1 MKRTVLADFLKLRF
15 LIGFL
20 GEKGQYGWW
29 QTSFVSASSAMFL
42 APTFP
47 RTTLSAQYHG
57 ITEAARRIH
66 DDHIGIGKVYHLFR
80 LPEEIEQ
87 DLHTTLTEGKSLFPM
102 EICAN
107 RDTALAELVKVAS
120 GSISAPEGP
129 VKIGEAKDILS
140 SETITKLARHYAVA
154 FSVGT
159 KNYPYFTL

>member
-1 MKRTVLADFLKLRF
+1 MRRTITSDFLKLRF
-15 LIGFL
+15 LVGYL

-29 QTSFVSASSAMFL
+29 QTSFISASSAMFL
-42 APTFP
+42 TPAFP

-87 DLHTTLTEGKSLFPM
+87 DLHTTLSESRASFPP
-102 EICAN
+102 ELLAT
-107 RDTALAELVKVAS
+107 RDAALTELVKVAS

-129 VKIGEAKDILS
+129 VKIGVAKDILS
-140 SETITKLARHYAVA
+140 SGAITTLARHYVAA

-159 KNYPYFTL
+159 KTYPYFTL